1 MDITSREHIIQLINR
16 FYEQVIQDET
26 IGFIFNDIAK
36 VNWEKHLPVMYDFW
50 ETLLLDSAA
59 YKENVMGIHFSLN
72 RKVPLEEKHF
82 KRWLELFNST
92 LDSLY
97 QGEVTE
103 LARKRAGSIAA
114 LMQFK
119 MKQENEGH
127 RIKNKE

>member
-1 MDITSREHIIQLINR
+1 MDIASREHIIQLINR
-16 FYEQVIQDET
+16 FYEQVTQDET

-36 VNWEKHLPVMYDFW
+36 VNWEKHLPLMYDFW
-50 ETLLLDSAA
+50 ETILLDTAA

-92 LDSLY
+92 VDSLY
-97 QGEVTE
+97 QGEIAT
-103 LARKRAGSIAA
+103 LAKKRASSIAS

-119 MKQENEGH
+119 MKQENEGI
-127 RIKNKE
+127 RIKK